1 MKSFKL
7 SGIYL
12 SLLSAWL
19 PAAVMAEESTDVGT
33 INVQGQALGGGMM
46 VQDDSAK
53 ARSTLTKEALDKMP
67 AAGNAL
73 DKLKY
78 TPGLNVNSNDAS
90 GMSGIDYTMRG
101 MNSDQIGLSM
111 DGIPINDS
119 GNYNVYPNLV
129 GDAENLQEI
138 FVTQGASEVDGPH
151 IGSSGGNIGLVTR
164 RPAKDFGGFVKQ
176 TLGSNDLSKTFARL
190 ESGEYNGFSNWLS
203 YSHTEA
209 KKWRGE
215 GRLYSDKFELN
226 SLYEDGNGNSSNLV
240 MKYNRQNNANYNT
253 ISKAQFEEEG
263 RDYDYATTPE
273 YNSRGQLSKYYKLNR
288 NPFENFTLSFTQKLQ
303 LRDDLALTL
312 QPYYYWGNGGSF
324 TGQSAST
331 LSATSDRAGQ
341 YDLSN
346 LSSNTYYRPSWTQTW
361 RPGITTKLKWDIN
374 DQHSLDIGYWYERA
388 RQLQTQP
395 FISINGD
402 GNPSDIWGQPGNSG
416 QVTDANGKVV
426 QGRNQYTVTPAQK
439 VWLQD
444 TWYVTSDWTLVGGL
458 AYQHVE
464 RIGENRGS
472 LYNVPENRK
481 ATYDEWLPNFSAS
494 YRVNQENQLFYN
506 LTRNMRTP
514 PNYVLYNVGDS
525 ISTRPELSWNH
536 ELGWRYQQDDMLL
549 SATLFY
555 MRYSD
560 RQVSTTNADGDYEMM
575 NIGNVENKGVEL
587 ELSGLLPHHFN
598 YYTSYTF
605 TDSKQKDD
613 IVSNGNNPLP
623 TAGKKVTNT
632 PEHLLNLTLGY
643 DDGLYYGS
651 VSGKYVG
658 AFYGDLTNDEKIG
671 GRTVV
676 DLSAGI
682 HLPVDKKIVKSAALR
697 FGVSNLFDKEYL
709 SSVRSTT
716 FNAVDY
722 NGVSA
727 STPFYNVGEER
738 TFSVSLEATF

>member
-1 MKSFKL
+1 MKAFKH

-12 SLLSAWL
+12 SVMSALWPGVL
-19 PAAVMAEESTDVGT
+19 MAEEGTDVGT
-33 INVQGQALGGGMM
+33 INVQGQVLGGGMM

-53 ARSTLTKEALDKMP
+53 ARSTVTKDALDKMP
-67 AAGNAL
+67 AAGNAI

-90 GMSGIDYTMRG
+90 GLSGVDYSMRG

-119 GNYNVYPNLV
+119 GNYNVYPNLL

-164 RPAKDFGGFVKQ
+164 RPAKEFGGFVKQ
-176 TLGSNDLSKTFARL
+176 TLGSNNLSKTFARL
-190 ESGEYNGFSNWLS
+190 ETGEYNGFSNWLS

-215 GRLYSDKFELN
+215 GRQYSDKFEMN

-240 MKYNRQNNANYNT
+240 MKYNRQDNTNYNT
-253 ISKAQFEEEG
+253 VSKAQFDEEG
-263 RDYDYATTPE
+263 RDYDYSSTPQ
-273 YNSRGQLSKYYKLNR
+273 YNSNGQLTKYYKLHR

-303 LRDDLALTL
+303 LRDNLALTL

-324 TGQSAST
+324 SGQSASV
-331 LSATSDRAGQ
+331 LSSTSDKAGQ

-346 LSSNTYYRPSWTQTW
+346 LTSNTYYRPSWTQTW
-361 RPGITTKLKWDIN
+361 RPGVTTRLKWDIN
-374 DQHSLDIGYWYERA
+374 EEHSLDIGYWYERA

-395 FISINGD
+395 FISINPD
-402 GNPSDIWGQPGNSG
+402 GNPSQLWGKPGSG
-416 QVTDANGKVV
+416 NQVQDANGRTV

-439 VWLQD
+439 IWLQD
-444 TWYVTSDWTLVGGL
+444 TWFVSPDWTLVAGL

-472 LYNVPENRK
+472 LYNAPENRR
-481 ATYDEWLPNFSAS
+481 ASYHEFLPNFSAS
-494 YRVNQENQLFYN
+494 YKVNQQNQLFYN

-525 ISTRPELSWNH
+525 ISTKPELSWNH
-536 ELGWRYQQDDMLL
+536 ELGWRFQQDQMLF

-575 NIGNVENKGVEL
+575 NIGNVENKGLEL
-587 ELSGLLPHHFN
+587 ELSGLLPHNFN
-598 YYTSYTF
+598 YYASYTY
-605 TDSKQKDD
+605 TDSRQKDD
-613 IVSNGNNPLP
+613 LVTNGGKPLP
-623 TAGKKVTNT
+623 TSGKDVTNV
-632 PEHLLNLTLGY
+632 PNNLLNLTLGY

-651 VSGKYVG
+651 ISSKYVG

-671 GRTVV
+671 GRTVF
-676 DLSAGI
+676 DLAAGV

-697 FGVSNLFDKEYL
+697 FGISNLFDKAYL
-709 SSVRSTT
+709 TSVRSTT
-716 FNAVDY
+716 FNAAPYD
-722 NGVSA
+722 GVRA
-727 STPFYNVGEER
+727 STPYYNVGEER